1 MRGDQIYVMQPL
13 LNLEGMYEHH
23 GIDYGDGTVIHY
35 RKSSETIERTSMEV
49 FRLGQDL
56 IHVKAFDTS
65 YLPEAVV
72 HRAES
77 RLGEQRY
84 NLLFNNCEHFATWCK
99 TGVSYSS
106 QVKDFIP
113 FIQHIDPDG
122 LAKPI
127 ADALRSWSA
136 PPRPGDLLNQA
147 LSDLKVIWDDTQ
159 PKYNQASQDMKSWH
173 QVAEVALKQGR
184 EDLAKAAIARK
195 LSSKKQATEL
205 KSQMEHLAQMT
216 ETLIRTSQSNC

>member
-1 MRGDQIYVMQPL
+1 MRGDQLYVMQPL
-13 LNLEGMYEHH
+13 LNLDGLYEHH
-23 GIDYGDGTVIHY
+23 GIDCGDGTVIHY
-35 RKSSETIERTSMEV
+35 RKGTETVEQTPVEV
-49 FRLGQDL
+49 FRLGQDV
-56 IHVKAFDTS
+56 IHVKHYDTG

-106 QVKDFIP
+106 QVKDFVP
-113 FIQHIDPDG
+113 FIQSIDPEG

-147 LSDLKVIWDDTQ
+147 LTDLKVIWDDTQ
-159 PKYNQASQDMKSWH
+159 PKYNQAKTDIQSWQ
-173 QVAEVALKQGR
+173 QVAEAALKKGR

-195 LSSKKQATEL
+195 LASVKQATEL
-205 KSQMEHLAQMT
+205 QDQMSHLAQMT
-216 ETLIRTSQSNC
+216 ESLIRQSQS